1 MAEAAG
7 IGQIAKSVRGVEQST
22 TSFKQAATEG
32 NRNVTKVVKDI
43 GGMFSS
49 LRRELNSLTNTL
61 SDSATDGQQTASKVN
76 NTNSL
81 LQESIAL
88 QGSMLAELKNI
99 RMGIRALVTAGVAAG
114 GQEGG
119 GGVAG
124 ALSGGAKAALGVSAA
139 ALGAAATGAG
149 YLVGGGQKIPP
160 PVNFAGTEEQKVD
173 AILQTIKGKESGGN
187 YGTTSFAEGK
197 GSSASG
203 GYQFTD
209 STWKRYA
216 EKFGVDTKQYPRA
229 KDAPPELQDEVARRA
244 VKEILIQVKGDVSKV
259 PLVWYTGNPEG
270 KMSANALAVNRGYT
284 AERYQK
290 NWTERYNKTV
300 TGMGLAGG
308 AEAASRV
315 DTTPTQTPPAATRS
329 GSTGGATS
337 EPTGSSGGAQTPNGG
352 SSGSGHAEAVKKG
365 VQPGIA
371 GKLKEIESAFGGS
384 LSVTSGHRDQ
394 AHNARV
400 GGAENSAHTRGN
412 AVDVKFNGGIPET
425 IKLIEAASKAGIGG
439 IGVYGP
445 GSVHLDTE
453 NRRAWGG
460 SYKRESVPK
469 WAENAIRAHETGQ
482 WGNYDPSAR
491 GGDATQVGAQGRN
504 LETMG
509 MDPKTMMSQGG
520 SMSGMGM
527 GGPMGGGN
535 PLMSL
540 GMMMGGRGGAMLGLA
555 GMLLPAISGIMGSMG
570 GDSEA
575 QPQTAAVPG
584 PTMRDAPRTSP
595 AAVQPAMV
603 RDGVTDRRAEVTR
616 EISQTAVRTEAT
628 RQTAEAAAAAQPNA
642 SMPEN
647 APMPPPRPQS
657 FADSDQKGVYSDDGN
672 NSWVSAIRNYVLNT
686 STA

>member
-7 IGQIAKSVRGVEQST
+7 ISQIARSVKGVEQST
-22 TSFKQAATEG
+22 TSFKQAASEG

-43 GGMFSS
+43 GSMFSS
-49 LRRELNSLTNTL
+49 LRRELNSLTNSL
-61 SDSATDGQQTASKVN
+61 SDSSGDGAQTASKVDN
-76 NTNSL
+76 SNSL
-81 LQESIAL
+81 LQEVVAL

-99 RMGIRALVTAGVAAG
+99 RVGIRDLIATTAAG
-114 GQEGG
+114 GSQESAGG
-119 GGVAG
+119 LPG
-124 ALSGGAKAALGVSAA
+124 ALSRGGKAALGIGGA
-139 ALGAAATGAG
+139 ALGAAAAGAG
-149 YLVGGGQKIPP
+149 YLVGGGQNIPP

-244 VKEILIQVKGDVSKV
+244 VKEILVQVKGDVSKV
-259 PLVWYTGNPEG
+259 PLVWYTGNAQG
-270 KMSANALAVNRGYT
+270 QMSPQALAVNRGYT

-308 AEAASRV
+308 TAAASQV
-315 DTTPTQTPPAATRS
+315 DTTPTQTPPGASPS
-329 GSTGGATS
+329 GSTGSATS
-337 EPTGSSGGAQTPNGG
+337 EPTGSSGGAPAPNGG
-352 SSGSGHAEAVKKG
+352 NSGSGHAEAVKKG

-371 GKLKEIESAFGGS
+371 SKLKEIESAFGGS
-384 LSVTSGHRDQ
+384 LSVSSGHRDQ

-412 AVDVKFNGGIPET
+412 AVDVTFNGGIPET
-425 IKLIEAASKAGIGG
+425 LKLIEAASKAGIGG
-439 IGVYGP
+439 IGVYRP

-460 SYKRESVPK
+460 NYKRESVPQ

-509 MDPKTMMSQGG
+509 MMSGAMYNPQTGSMGAGG
-520 SMSGMGM
+520 SM
-527 GGPMGGGN
+527 GGN
-535 PLMSL
+535 PLMDL
-540 GMMMGGRGGAMLGLA
+540 GMMMGGRGGAMLGMA
-555 GMLLPAISGIMGSMG
+555 GMLLPAITGILGSMG
-570 GDSEA
+570 GEP
-575 QPQTAAVPG
+575 QPQAQTAAVG
-584 PTMRDAPRTSP
+584 GATMREGPRTSP

-628 RQTAEAAAAAQPNA
+628 RQAAEAAGATQTNA
-642 SMPEN
+642 TMPEN
-647 APMPPPRPQS
+647 PPMPPPRPQS
-657 FADSDQKGVYSDDGN
+657 FADNDQKGVYSDDGN
-672 NSWVSAIRNYVLNT
+672 NSWVAAIRNYVLNT